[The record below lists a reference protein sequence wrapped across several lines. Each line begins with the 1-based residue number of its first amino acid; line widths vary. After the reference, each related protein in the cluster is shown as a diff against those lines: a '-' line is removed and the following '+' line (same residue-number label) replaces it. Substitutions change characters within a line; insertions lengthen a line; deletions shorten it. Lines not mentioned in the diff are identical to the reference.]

1 VTTDDIDR
9 LQRAFDA
16 WARGDLETALADV
29 APDFKLRDHVI
40 IESTEEPSGPEA
52 VRANHAQ
59 LLEGFDEFTL
69 QPLEF
74 VEIEGGMLVRVLS
87 HGHSSR
93 EGGIDV
99 ELEVGQLWRLR
110 DGIATSLDIY
120 PSWAEARRAAGLED
134 GK

>member
-1 VTTDDIDR
+1 VATDDTAR
-9 LQRAFDA
+9 FRRAFDA
-16 WARGDLETALADV
+16 FSRGDLDTALADV

-40 IESTEEPSGPEA
+40 IEGTEEPSGPEA

-69 QPLEF
+69 EPLEF
-74 VEIEGGMLVRVLS
+74 VEIDDGMLVRILS
-87 HGHSSR
+87 RGHSSR

-110 DGIATSLDIY
+110 DGIAISLDIY
-120 PSWAEARRAAGLED
+120 PSWAEARRAAGLEN
-134 GK
+134 GE